1 MTVDQWRL
9 KHKNRLSE
17 PDERAEMAKSIQ
29 QEGWKV
35 IKVRLHHDEA
45 DKDIETIEKIVEKK
59 ETIENLIEEE
69 NIQFDVIFGPA
80 YKGIPLAAAVATI
93 ISGRT
98 SNLVS
103 ISFDRKEEK
112 THGEGGK
119 IVGSVKGKKVLILD
133 DVLTAGTALNQ
144 SINLV
149 REMGGEVVSSV
160 VALDREELV
169 EGVLARDLIVEK
181 TNSKLLSIATIS
193 QLVDFFNQTNKTKE
207 ARLISRT
214 CNFKRNG
221 RIRLDFTIFIYK
233 SCNFISPKIVGK
245 GNNTHC
251 IEGPTWQRELWLD
264 SLWLS

>member
-1 MTVDQWRL
+1 MKYRENHFFELAIKAEALLLGEFTL
-9 KHKNRLSE
+9 KSGRKSPYFFNISSFFELGFINELSNLY
-17 PDERAEMAKSIQ
+17 A
-29 QEGWKV
+29 
-35 IKVRLHHDEA
+35 
-45 DKDIETIEKIVEKK
+45 
-59 ETIENLIEEE
+59 NLIEEE

-149 REMGGEVVSSV
+149 REMGGKVVSSV

-169 EGVLARDLIVEK
+169 EGVLARDLIGEK

-207 ARLISRT
+207 ARLISE
-214 CNFKRNG
+214 
-221 RIRLDFTIFIYK
+221 Y
-233 SCNFISPKIVGK
+233 
-245 GNNTHC
+245 
-251 IEGPTWQRELWLD
+251 
-264 SLWLS
+264 LSKQ

>member
-1 MTVDQWRL
+1 MKKRENSFFELAL
-9 KHKNRLSE
+9 KSDALLLGDFTLKSGRKSPYFFNISSFFESGFINELSNLY
-17 PDERAEMAKSIQ
+17 A
-29 QEGWKV
+29 
-35 IKVRLHHDEA
+35 
-45 DKDIETIEKIVEKK
+45 
-59 ETIENLIEEE
+59 NLIEEE

-144 SINLV
+144 SIDLV
-149 REMGGEVVSSV
+149 RKMGGEVVSSV

-169 EGVLARDLIVEK
+169 EGVLARDLIGEK

-207 ARLISRT
+207 ARLISE
-214 CNFKRNG
+214 
-221 RIRLDFTIFIYK
+221 Y
-233 SCNFISPKIVGK
+233 
-245 GNNTHC
+245 
-251 IEGPTWQRELWLD
+251 
-264 SLWLS
+264 LSKQ

>member
-1 MTVDQWRL
+1 MKDRENNFFELAIKAEALLLGDFTL
-9 KHKNRLSE
+9 KSGRKSPYFFNISSFFEFGFINELSNLY
-17 PDERAEMAKSIQ
+17 A
-29 QEGWKV
+29 
-35 IKVRLHHDEA
+35 
-45 DKDIETIEKIVEKK
+45 
-59 ETIENLIEEE
+59 NLIEEE

-93 ISGRT
+93 VSGRT

-119 IVGSVKGKKVLILD
+119 IVGSVKGRKVLILD

-149 REMGGEVVSSV
+149 REMGGEVVSSL

-169 EGVLARDLIVEK
+169 EGVLARDLIGEK

-207 ARLISRT
+207 ARLISE
-214 CNFKRNG
+214 
-221 RIRLDFTIFIYK
+221 Y
-233 SCNFISPKIVGK
+233 
-245 GNNTHC
+245 
-251 IEGPTWQRELWLD
+251 
-264 SLWLS
+264 LSKQ